1 MSRQEAC
8 ETYVDGLEDYRVAT
22 ILRYRYI
29 LGWTCATTA
38 LNHGMSIELVSKM
51 LGHESLDTTMIY
63 LDLTDEDLKNA
74 HRKYVN

>member
-1 MSRQEAC
+1 MP
-8 ETYVDGLEDYRVAT
+8 
-22 ILRYRYI
+22 
-29 LGWTCATTA
+29 
-38 LNHGMSIELVSKM
+38 IELVSKM